1 MLNSLPM
8 MNHDDRGT
16 CCSCLYPG
24 TPMCLVFGWEMANE
38 DGKVAYAA
46 THDRRVVV
54 WRDEGAAPDLG
65 REAIACFVCC
75 LRAEGGEQLRE
86 GPADSE
92 PVVYEWRCSGMPLV
106 LLLCEHHC
114 GELRTSHRGG
124 ENETHGGRAPCRV
137 APKWVR
143 DFGAGVVTSYAV
155 DSPSE
160 TTGTIWIDGQDFPVT
175 SVEWSSY
182 GDDIGPADHSRRDT
196 QDPR

>member
-54 WRDEGAAPDLG
+54 WRDEGEAPDLG

-75 LRAEGGEQLRE
+75 LRSEGGES
-86 GPADSE
+86 GVVAVSE
-92 PVVYEWRCSGMPLV
+92 PVVYEWRCEGMPLV
-106 LLLCEHHC
+106 LLLCERHC
-114 GELRTSHRGG
+114 GELRMAHRGG
-124 ENETHGGRAPCRV
+124 EHGGRAPCRV

-143 DFGAGVVTSYAV
+143 DVDASGAAYAV

-160 TTGTIWIDGQDFPVT
+160 TTGTVWIDGQGFPVK
-175 SVEWSSY
+175 SVEVEGWND
-182 GDDIGPADHSRRDT
+182 GADA
-196 QDPR
+196 